1 MVAPIRFA
9 VRCCRS
15 GWTVTAEIGTET
27 RHFRARTAT
36 GDEREAIWSRQKRE
50 YPGSPGYE
58 ASTGRQIPV
67 VVLDPIQTKES
78 PRRSPTS

>member
-9 VRCCRS
+9 VRCCSS

-50 YPGSPGYE
+50 YPGFPAMKPVPDG
-58 ASTGRQIPV
+58 IPV
-67 VVLDPIQTKES
+67 VVLNPIQTKES